1 MKRIVLLSIS
11 IMLIFALSGCGCV
24 RTYTFQKERLDQNI
38 VSSDNNRGYLM
49 GTPPP
54 VTKTTPSTR
63 TMVGIDVELPM
74 ASEIKE
80 KAKKDRLKK
89 RGDIAK
95 PESRKKVGRAFT
107 SDSEISGNRGYV
119 MGSTTD
125 KSSILTENAI
135 PTRATSA
142 TSSVAAKFEAG
153 DVKVST
159 MRKEKVF
166 DTYVVQKGD
175 TLSEISAKSEIY
187 GTSKKWREIFEANRD
202 ILKRPEAIR
211 VGQAL
216 RIPRNSDEDIK

>member
-24 RTYTFQKERLDQNI
+24 RTYTFQKERLDQKV
-38 VSSDNNRGYLM
+38 VSSGNNRGYLM

-74 ASEIKE
+74 ASEIRE

-89 RGDIAK
+89 RGEISK
-95 PESRKKVGRAFT
+95 PESRRGEGRAKT
-107 SDSEISGNRGYV
+107 GDREISGNRGYI
-119 MGSTTD
+119 MGGTAVRPSASKQTAISIDTAST
-125 KSSILTENAI
+125 
-135 PTRATSA
+135 
-142 TSSVAAKFEAG
+142 TSSVAAELKAP
-153 DVKVST
+153 VVS
-159 MRKEKVF
+159 KKKIF

-175 TLSEISAKSEIY
+175 TLSEISAKREIY
-187 GTSKKWREIFEANRD
+187 GTAKKWREIFEANRD

-216 RIPRNSDEDIK
+216 RIPRNGEEDIK